1 MITAT
6 LTLTRTLDD
15 GAIGYRKYFLIADFV
30 AVRGQGKA
38 SIVQLSTG
46 APMPETDQLSVLG
59 GEQEALMAAA
69 DLVRS
74 LPDNE
79 SYTVLVNLE
88 PSA

>member
-6 LTLTRTLDD
+6 LKLTRTLDD
-15 GAIGYRKYFLIADFV
+15 GATSYRKYFLIADFG

-46 APMPETDQLSVLG
+46 APMPETAQLNVLG
-59 GEQEALMAAA
+59 GEQEALLAAA

-74 LPDNE
+74 LKGNE
-79 SYTVLVNLE
+79 GFTAMVDLE